1 MLTPPDP
8 PDTTN
13 RCECARSSTGLHEL
27 AQFASIGAR
36 DDRRYPP
43 GTEIY
48 VRCLHC
54 GAGGRAVLEDGQVH
68 WDDAEKLP
76 E

>member
-1 MLTPPDP
+1 MSTP

-13 RCECARSSTGLHEL
+13 RVECARSPSGLHEL
-27 AQFASIGAR
+27 AQLASIGAR
-36 DDRRYPP
+36 DDRRFPA

-54 GAGGRAVLEDGQVH
+54 QAEGRAVLEDGQVR
-68 WDDAEKLP
+68 WDDAERIP
-76 E
+76 D